1 MHFAP
6 TKCKVLLVDMQSLH
20 MPLTMYS
27 DCSVTGEVNARIC
40 KAQIA
45 FANLRHRFVK
55 SAYPCISRLQKELME
70 LLVSSPKGITA
81 FPDGENLTRWL
92 ASIQGPDETVY
103 EGQRYKLSLEF
114 GPNYPYSPPTV
125 RFVSRCYHPNVDH
138 QGAICLDI
146 LKEKWSPLL
155 TVENLLL
162 SIRSLLAEPNN
173 DSPLNGQAAQLWNN
187 PSAFRIEMLKF
198 QSAATNSS

>member
-1 MHFAP
+1 MGDV
-6 TKCKVLLVDMQSLH
+6 TK
-20 MPLTMYS
+20 
-27 DCSVTGEVNARIC
+27 
-40 KAQIA
+40 
-45 FANLRHRFVK
+45 
-55 SAYPCISRLQKELME
+55 RLQKELME
-70 LLVSSPKGITA
+70 LLMSSPKGITA
-81 FPDGENLTRWL
+81 FPDGENLTRWM

-125 RFVSRCYHPNVDH
+125 RFVSRCYHPNVDTY
-138 QGAICLDI
+138 GTICLDI

-162 SIRSLLAEPNN
+162 SICSLLAEPNN

-187 PSAFRIEMLKF
+187 QIAFRTEMLKF
-198 QSAATNSS
+198 QATSPNF